1 MRGSP
6 ANTSSEST
14 TRGRT
19 LLRARRRG
27 SLGIAALASLSVLT
41 GVLVAPAAE
50 ADPSSVP
57 VASVSSAHPRLI
69 ASASDFATTFGL
81 INSDNTARAWSGA
94 VQKEAD
100 GYLATSPV
108 TFQISSGSILDTS
121 RMVMNRAYALGFM
134 YRKSGKAVYAERLA
148 SELQAV
154 AAFPNWNPDNF
165 LDTAEMAHAVAVGYD
180 WIYPA
185 LSTTQRSAIRS
196 ALVDKALTPALAAYS
211 STAAKYAW
219 TKQASNWNIVS
230 GSGIGMAALVV
241 ADTDP
246 AIAQSALDAVTSSL
260 RYGLPSYG
268 ADGGFAEGL
277 TYWAYSTS
285 YLSSYIASL
294 EVATGDDH
302 GLLATPGL
310 QSSAQWA
317 NALTGPSGR
326 QFNFGDAWVN
336 EALTVP
342 LVGLEYLY
350 GDFGFRSRSI
360 VGREGFD
367 ADTVSARP
375 LLWYR
380 PAPAA
385 AASAP
390 PLDSAFTSAGVTT
403 LRSGWDQTDALWAGL
418 RATSGP
424 ITGHSDLDNG
434 SFVLD
439 AQGVNWFGDLGAD
452 SYSLP
457 GYFTVASEERWNYYR
472 KRAEGSNTMVFEAG
486 PGPDAATTPAASQR
500 IVASTAERG
509 ATVADLSSA
518 SDGVA
523 SWKRGIALTDGRSR
537 AVVQDEI
544 SGASGDAW
552 WFAHTR
558 ADISIAEDGRS
569 AVLSLEG
576 KQLLARIVSSGPA
589 TFSYTAA
596 APLPTSPAPA
606 GQTVNSGVS
615 RLAIKLSGST
625 SYTLAVELTPLRSA
639 QESPAPLAVTPL
651 AGWGASSN
659 ETGAP
664 ALKYLAM
671 TGKPLSSFSPST
683 RTYDVTASVKA
694 TPPVI
699 EAYAQTGATATVT
712 QASSV
717 PGVATIRVKR
727 SGTAD
732 AIYRVFINRGPIQVS
747 SATASD
753 NSALAGRTVDGLPYT
768 RWSTATDAYL
778 QYDLGYPQ
786 IVNHLEIVWL
796 YLPVNGQF
804 FEVQLSADKTNWT
817 TVYTGQA
824 KAIEQRHWASFQTGP
839 RSGRYVRV
847 VTHGDKASDKTAVID
862 EVEVFGDNDPRVP
875 SSPKTSHY
883 SVRATV
889 DAQAIEIGSTAT
901 VTPQVTAPPGSS
913 SDASI
918 RYITSDPSVATVSDA
933 GVVTGIKGGTARVGA
948 LVEAGGDYV
957 YDLQPITVTDAAK
970 AAVVAQADTWVQGG
984 TTTNYNRTATL
995 TVRHHALYPQFD
1007 RLAYMKFDLNGIDP
1021 QSVETATLTFSAAV
1035 VDSAG
1040 TDIDVEAWE
1049 TSGAWDA
1056 STVTYDTRPA
1066 LSYRVGSTN
1075 VDSTKAVRRID
1086 ITDYARLKAGGEASI
1101 GLTQPDRPS
1110 GLGLVVQ
1117 IDSLESV
1124 AAKPTIELT
1133 LRDPSTS
1140 LPSTPTISSATAD
1153 YEGAGSA
1160 TGTVSAQPGQTVVVD
1175 VYAQGASGACGATRA
1190 AGALVGSTT
1199 VSAGSDGSAVYTVTG
1214 PLQVGQRVVAAAT
1227 VDGRGSAV
1235 SSCTVVEPT
1244 ADATTTITLTP
1255 SADTWVTGSAPT
1267 VTYGRDNPLQVRHL
1281 TQYPGNDRAAYMAFD
1296 LSKVPAGSIV
1306 SATLRVSAVV
1316 DDTRGTAMDLTVRK
1330 VTDNWTAASMNWNNR
1345 PIMGEQLGVIGV
1357 DSVKST
1363 RQVDLTSYIS
1373 ASPRSMTS
1381 IGIDE
1386 PDIASGVGLVVKID
1400 SMESSQKPTLEIV
1413 LRPAA

>member
-6 ANTSSEST
+6 STIRLIGVSRRLSFARLWTSRPSIVAVLVSVA
-14 TRGRT
+14 
-19 LLRARRRG
+19 LL
-27 SLGIAALASLSVLT
+27 LG
-41 GVLVAPAAE
+41 GLVAPAAQ
-50 ADPSSVP
+50 ADPSVVSVS
-57 VASVSSAHPRLI
+57 SVSSAHPRLI

-81 INSDNTARAWSGA
+81 INSDNTARAWSTA

-100 GYLATSPV
+100 GYLSTSPV
-108 TFQISSGSILDTS
+108 TYRISAGSMLETS
-121 RMVMNRAYALGFM
+121 RTVLNRAYALGFM
-134 YRKSGKAVYAERLA
+134 YRKSGKVVYAQRLA
-148 SELQAV
+148 SELRAV

-185 LSTTQRSAIRS
+185 LSSEQRTSVRT
-196 ALVDKALTPALAAYS
+196 ALVDKALTPALSAYA

-219 TKQASNWNIVS
+219 TTQASNWNIVS

-246 AIAQSALDAVTSSL
+246 AIAQRALDAVTSSL
-260 RYGLPSYG
+260 QYGLPSYG

-310 QSSAQWA
+310 QASAQWA

-342 LVGLEYLY
+342 LMGLEYLY
-350 GDFGFRSRSI
+350 EDFGFRSRSI
-360 VGREGFD
+360 VGRDGFD

-385 AASAP
+385 TASAP
-390 PLDSAFTSAGVTT
+390 PLDAGFSSAGVTT
-403 LRSGWDQTDALWAGL
+403 LRSGWGQADALWAGL

-472 KRAEGSNTMVFEAG
+472 KRAEGSNTMVFGRG
-486 PGPDAATTPAASQR
+486 PGPDASTNPSASQSL
-500 IVASTAERG
+500 VASTGERG

-518 SDGVA
+518 SNGVA
-523 SWKRGIALTDGRSR
+523 SWKRGIALIDGRSR
-537 AVVQDEI
+537 VLLQDEV
-544 SGASGDAW
+544 SGVSGDAW

-558 ADISIAEDGRS
+558 ADISVAEDGRS

-576 KQLLARIVSSGPA
+576 EQLLARIVSSGSA
-589 TFSYTAA
+589 TFTYQAA
-596 APLPTSPAPA
+596 APLPTSPAPE
-606 GQTVNSGVS
+606 GQTANAGVS
-615 RLAIKLSGST
+615 KLAIKLSGAS
-625 SYTLAVELTPLRSA
+625 SYTIAVEFSPLRPAQGSA
-639 QESPAPLAVTPL
+639 SPLAVTPL
-651 AGWGASSN
+651 AGWGASAS
-659 ETGAP
+659 ESGAP

-671 TGKPLSSFSPST
+671 TGKPLASFSPQT
-683 RTYDVTASVKA
+683 RTYDVTASVKSS
-694 TPPVI
+694 PPVI
-699 EAYAQTGATATVT
+699 EAYAQAGASATVT
-712 QASSV
+712 QATSV

-727 SGTAD
+727 SGSAD
-732 AIYRVFINRGPIQVS
+732 ALYRVYINRGPIQIS
-747 SATASD
+747 TATASD
-753 NSALAGRTVDGLPYT
+753 NGALAGRTIDGLPYT

-778 QYDLGYPQ
+778 QYDLGFSQ

-796 YLPVNGQF
+796 YLPAKGQF
-804 FEVQLSADKTNWT
+804 FEVQLSTDKTNWT

-839 RSGRYVRV
+839 RAGRYVRV
-847 VTHGDKASDKTAVID
+847 VTHGDKAADKTAVID
-862 EVEVFGDNDPRVP
+862 EVEVFGDNDPRTSASAKTPHYAVAV
-875 SSPKTSHY
+875 SIEPKN
-883 SVRATV
+883 
-889 DAQAIEIGSTAT
+889 IEIGSTAAVSAT
-901 VTPQVTAPPGSS
+901 VTAPVGGSS
-913 SDASI
+913 SPPVQYVS
-918 RYITSDPSVATVSDA
+918 SDPSIATITDDGIVA
-933 GVVTGIKGGTARVGA
+933 GVAGGTVRVGA
-948 LVEAGGDYV
+948 LVEAGRDYV
-957 YDLQPITVTDAAK
+957 YNLQTITVTDSRRT
-970 AAVVAQADTWVQGG
+970 AVVAQADTWVQGG
-984 TTTNYNRTATL
+984 TTTNYNRTAAL

-1007 RLAYMKFDLNGIDP
+1007 RLAYLKFDLGGIDP
-1021 QSVETATLTFSAAV
+1021 RMIETATLTFSAAV
-1035 VDSAG
+1035 VDTSG

-1056 STVTYDTRPA
+1056 ATVTYATRPT
-1066 LSYRVGSTN
+1066 LSYRVGSTHVN
-1075 VDSTKAVRRID
+1075 STKSVRRMD

-1117 IDSLESV
+1117 VDSLESI
-1124 AAKPTIELT
+1124 ASKPTIELT
-1133 LRDPSTS
+1133 LQDPSTS
-1140 LPSTPTISSATAD
+1140 LPRTPTIASASAD
-1153 YEGAGSA
+1153 YAGAGSA
-1160 TGTVSAQPGQTVVVD
+1160 TGTVSAEPGESVVVD
-1175 VYAQGASGACGATRA
+1175 VFVQDSDTCGATRA
-1190 AGALVGSTT
+1190 AGTLVGSTT
-1199 VSAGSDGSAVYTVTG
+1199 VTAASDGSADFTVAG
-1214 PLQVGQRVVAAAT
+1214 AFSISQHVVAATTIA
-1227 VDGRGSAV
+1227 GRGSAV
-1235 SSCTVVEPT
+1235 SPCAVVRPT
-1244 ADATTTITLTP
+1244 SDATTTTTLTP

-1267 VTYGRDNPLQVRHL
+1267 VTYGRDSVLQVRHL
-1281 TQYPGNDRAAYMAFD
+1281 TQYPGNDRVAYLGFD
-1296 LSKVPAGSIV
+1296 LSKIPAGDII
-1306 SATLRVSAVV
+1306 SATLRFSAVV
-1316 DDTRGTAMDLTVRK
+1316 DDTRGAAMDLRIRK
-1330 VTDNWTAASMNWNNR
+1330 VSDSWTAASTNWNNR
-1345 PIMGEQLGVIGV
+1345 PVMGDQLGVVGV
-1357 DSVKST
+1357 DATKST
-1363 RQVDLTSYIS
+1363 REIDVTSYVS
-1373 ASPRSMTS
+1373 ESPRSMTS

-1400 SMESSQKPTLEIV
+1400 SMESAQKPSLEVV
-1413 LRPAA
+1413 LRPAG